1 MNCDCGT
8 EKVYNKL
15 KLGIKEDKWDYLV
28 LKNNSYIIPVYNEIQ
43 LLNEERY
50 LKNLNSQLITMRME
64 QIYGGEFR
72 S

>member
-1 MNCDCGT
+1 M
-8 EKVYNKL
+8 YNKL